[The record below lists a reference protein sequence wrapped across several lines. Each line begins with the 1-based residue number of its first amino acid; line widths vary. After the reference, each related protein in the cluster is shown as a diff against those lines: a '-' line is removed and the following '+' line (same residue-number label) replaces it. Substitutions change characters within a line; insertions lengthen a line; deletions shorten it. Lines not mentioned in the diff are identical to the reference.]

1 MNTGRRVTTRIL
13 LGASLLTWGCSGG
26 KPAAANPSA
35 DMPKDSPMVTPKV
48 EPQPATPSSSTT
60 ITVEGVAHRAKM
72 GAMIKTDDG
81 DTHWVDLGDWPPD
94 VLGKRVRVTGEIT
107 IRSDLP
113 VFVAKKG
120 EPMRAG
126 MPVPEGTDLKQAS
139 RRQVLKNIKWEIVDP
154 NVE

>member
-1 MNTGRRVTTRIL
+1 
-13 LGASLLTWGCSGG
+13 
-26 KPAAANPSA
+26 
-35 DMPKDSPMVTPKV
+35 
-48 EPQPATPSSSTT
+48 
-60 ITVEGVAHRAKM
+60 
-72 GAMIKTDDG
+72 
-81 DTHWVDLGDWPPD
+81 VDLGDWPPD